1 MQMVASNAAQAR
13 LITMKTQ
20 AQTVKSVSMV
30 STLARVLSP
39 IAKTAAQ
46 VSTIMIPM
54 LLRLVIYVQLDG
66 TPQSLEQ

>member
-1 MQMVASNAAQAR
+1 MQMIASNAAQAR

-20 AQTVKSVSMV
+20 TQTVKSVSMV

-46 VSTIMIPM
+46 VSTIMIGM
-54 LLRLVIYVQLDG
+54 LLRLVIYVQLED